1 MATID
6 TRVVEMQFDNKQFES
21 GVSETLS
28 SLDRLKKALSF
39 GSETKN
45 IESLDS
51 SLNGIDFTKI
61 QEALDVVKY
70 RFSAIGIAGT
80 VAIANI
86 TNSVMGLYR
95 QIKNFL
101 VLDPIRG
108 GFAEYETQM
117 NAIQT
122 ILSNTRSEGTNIQQ
136 VNDAL
141 AELNAYADRTIY
153 NFTEMTRNIGTFT
166 AAGVDLNTSVNAI
179 QGIANLAA
187 VSGSTSNQAS
197 VAMYQLSQALAT
209 GTVKLMDWNSVV
221 NAGMGGQVFQDAL
234 RKTSE
239 ELGTG
244 AEAAIKAE
252 GSFRESLSVGWLTS
266 QVLTETLKKFTTSG
280 AMEWVANYC
289 DISKDAVQA
298 AYDQAYA
305 ASTAEDSFG
314 KQQEAIDS
322 VSESLA
328 EQTGKSK
335 DAIKETLEL
344 AYDAQNAA
352 TKVKTF
358 SQLIDTLKEA
368 LGSGWTKS
376 WQLVIG
382 DFEEAREL
390 WTKVSDVLSDL
401 INTSSDARNS
411 MLQDWVDLGGRTAL
425 IDGLWQGFYNLKTI
439 LGTISTAFRNVFPK
453 ITADRLFNITSGF
466 KELMDSLTPT
476 EEYLN
481 KLSRGFS
488 GIFSVLGVGK
498 SILLSVFDGIKQ
510 FFSSDESTAGLD
522 HFITKFAEFGDAL
535 SNFSKSFSDGTAG
548 ESIKLF
554 ISSMLEGIV
563 NGLSALYSAFSN
575 FSFVSTIKD
584 VFSKILDAVKSGIS
598 GLVSF
603 IKEYITFDDILNA
616 IKTGVIANAVIGV
629 AEIIQSL
636 KAEAKKLLNS
646 SGLIELLTGKKPEE
660 LGKSV
665 QEEAKSIVQVI
676 TGIDFEG
683 ISKNISKVLS
693 SLSDALKALT
703 ESVQANTLI
712 KIAIAVGIL
721 SLSLQSLSK
730 LDIGQIAQGVVGIF
744 ALTKI
749 LMASVSRLAN
759 LFKGETS
766 QKMLSSATSMLIL
779 AGAVKVIADACVT
792 LGALPIEQLGAGL
805 GGLAVL
811 MLELGIFMG
820 NIKAADI
827 TPKDSIA
834 MLVMAEAIKILG
846 EAVGSFAGLGWEE
859 LARGLIGLGASMI
872 EIGVALRILNGV
884 KIKASTIAAIFVMA
898 QSCKILGEAFKT
910 FSEMTWDQI
919 GLAAGGMGAALT
931 ELVIAIGILQ
941 RFGGA
946 KALVGA
952 LSLAIVVNSLS
963 SLSESFKR
971 FSEMSWDEI
980 GRASGAMGAALAE
993 LVAAIGILGGIVG
1006 FKSLFASNAITDVIG
1021 ELPVLAES
1029 LQKFASLSWDEIGR
1043 GLAAMGGALGEIA
1056 VITGALGSFAGLES
1070 VIGSF
1075 SIVYVSQSLGDIADA
1090 LIKFA
1095 SLSWDEI
1102 GRGLA
1107 AMGGAL
1113 GEIAGIT
1120 GALGSFAGLAS
1131 VIGSYSIVETSKS
1144 LGDIADALAKFAS
1157 LSWDEIGRGL
1167 AAMGGALGETA
1178 LGGALMTFGYFGA
1191 GVLKEIAEPLG
1202 TLADSMRKWQDVTVP
1217 DGIGLSMG
1225 AIAAGVAAFTLSG
1238 IGGDVLATIAE
1249 PLGVL
1254 ADSIRKWDGVSV
1266 PEGIGLQM
1274 GQIADGVNKFWMSG
1288 MGGDVLATIAEP
1300 LGTLADSVKKWSDVT
1315 VPENLQTNLEGL
1327 AKAVSSFM
1335 FSGLAG
1341 LSMGA
1346 IAEPLGNLADS
1357 VKKWSDVTVP
1367 ENLQTN
1373 LEGLAKGIQAFTLAG
1388 LAGFSI
1394 DMLVGPLGNLAGA
1407 ISKWKDVVIPD
1418 GIKYRLISLSDGV
1431 KSFNDLGGAS
1441 VGLQSTA
1448 NALDQMAGS
1457 LPALQDVGYET
1468 IGTGITTLSTA
1479 LTGLPDATTV
1489 ATSALSSFAGSLSDV
1504 GATISSNLVTGA
1516 SDGLNSLGDTINNG
1530 LSGISEKLSGSLSN
1544 FISSGETI
1552 MTNMATGVSNN
1563 ANKLTSAVNTAIGA
1577 IKGSIN
1583 INALYSSGI
1592 DLMRGLANGITA
1604 GRNRAVNAAAAA
1616 MARVIAA
1623 TNRTADINSPSKV
1636 FNKIGMYCMQG
1647 LGLGL
1652 KNNSKYAENAA
1663 EATMNATT
1671 GMFSNASKMAV
1682 LAAQSIQ
1689 DAIDSDYNPVI
1700 RPVLDDRQFKTDLA
1714 SAINATSMSARSQI
1728 RVNASYISKGLAQEN
1743 QNGFNEQILRSIG
1756 KLRKEVAEISKPTY
1770 NVGGITYDDGS
1781 NVATAVRELTRA
1793 VRVER
1798 RK

>member
-136 VNDAL
+136 VNAAL

-187 VSGSTSNQAS
+187 VSGSTSSQAS

-289 DISKDAVQA
+289 DISQDAVQA

-335 DAIKETLEL
+335 EAIKETLEL

-390 WTKVSDVLSDL
+390 WTKVSDVLSDM

-439 LGTISTAFRNVFPK
+439 LETISTAFRNVFPK

-481 KLSRGFS
+481 NLSRGFS

-510 FFSSDESTAGLD
+510 FFSSDEITAGLD
-522 HFITKFAEFGDAL
+522 RFITKFAEFGDAL
-535 SNFSKSFSDGTAG
+535 SNFSKSFSNGTAG

-660 LGKSV
+660 LGKDV
-665 QEEAKSIVQVI
+665 KEEAKSIVQVI

-693 SLSDALKALT
+693 SLSEALKALT

-712 KIAIAVGIL
+712 KIAVAVGIL

-730 LDIGQIAQGVVGIF
+730 LDVGQIAQGVIGIF

-749 LMASVSRLAN
+749 LMSSMARLAG

-766 QKMLSSATSMLIL
+766 QKMLSSATSMIIL
-779 AGAVKVIADACVT
+779 AGAVKAIADACVT
-792 LGALPIEQLGAGL
+792 LGALPIEQLGVGL

-811 MLELGIFMG
+811 MLELGIFMK

-919 GLAAGGMGAALT
+919 ALAAGGMGAALT
-931 ELVIAIGILQ
+931 ELVTAIGLLQ
-941 RFGGA
+941 RFSGA
-946 KALVGA
+946 KSLVGA
-952 LSLAIVVNSLS
+952 LSIAIVVNSLS

-993 LVAAIGILGGIVG
+993 LVAAIGVLGGIVG

-1056 VITGALGSFAGLES
+1056 V
-1070 VIGSF
+1070 
-1075 SIVYVSQSLGDIADA
+1075 
-1090 LIKFA
+1090 
-1095 SLSWDEI
+1095 
-1102 GRGLA
+1102 
-1107 AMGGAL
+1107 
-1113 GEIAGIT
+1113 IT

-1217 DGIGLSMG
+1217 DGIGLGMG
-1225 AIAAGVAAFTLSG
+1225 VIAAGVAAFTFSG
-1238 IGGDVLATIAE
+1238 MGGDVLVAIAE

-1288 MGGDVLATIAEP
+1288 IGGDVLAAIAEP
-1300 LGTLADSVKKWSDVT
+1300 LGTLADSVKKWSDVA

-1479 LTGLPDATTV
+1479 LTGLPDSTTV
-1489 ATSALSSFAGSLSDV
+1489 ATNALSAFTGSLSDV

-1563 ANKLTSAVNTAIGA
+1563 ASKLTSAVNTAIGA

-1616 MARVIAA
+1616 MAKVIAA

-1663 EATMNATT
+1663 ESTMNATT

-1714 SAINATSMSARSQI
+1714 SAINATSMSARSHI
-1728 RVNASYISKGLAQEN
+1728 SVNASYISKGLAQEN

-1793 VRVER
+1793 VKVER

>member
-1 MATID
+1 MSTID

-45 IESLDS
+45 IEALDS
-51 SLNGIDFTKI
+51 SVNGIDFTKI

-70 RFSAIGIAGT
+70 RFSAVGIAGT

-86 TNSVMGLYR
+86 TNSVIGLYR
-95 QIKNFL
+95 QVKNLL

-136 VNDAL
+136 VNAAL
-141 AELNAYADRTIY
+141 DELNRYADLTIY

-166 AAGVDLNTSVNAI
+166 AAGVDLNTSVTAI

-244 AEAAIKAE
+244 AEAAIKAA

-289 DISKDAVQA
+289 DLSKDAVQA

-305 ASTAEDSFG
+305 ASTAESSLG
-314 KQQEAIDS
+314 KQQEAIDA

-376 WQLVIG
+376 WQLIIG

-390 WTKVSDVLSDL
+390 WTRVSDTLSDM

-439 LGTISTAFRNVFPK
+439 LETISTAFRNVFPK
-453 ITADRLFNITSGF
+453 ITADRLFEITSGL

-510 FFSSDESTAGLD
+510 FFSSDENAAGLD

-535 SNFSKSFSDGTAG
+535 SDFSKSFADGTAG

-554 ISSMLEGIV
+554 ISSMLDGIA
-563 NGLSALYSAFSN
+563 NGLHTLYSAISN

-603 IKEYITFDDILNA
+603 IKESITFNDILNA
-616 IKTGVIANAVIGV
+616 VKTGVIANAVIGI
-629 AEIIQSL
+629 AEIIQNL

-665 QEEAKSIVQVI
+665 KEDVKSIVQVI

-683 ISKNISKVLS
+683 ISNNISKVLS

-712 KIAIAVGIL
+712 KIAVAVGIL

-730 LDIGQIAQGVVGIF
+730 LDVGQIAQGVIGIF

-749 LMASVSRLAN
+749 LMSGMSSLVGA
-759 LFKGETS
+759 FKGKDSKE
-766 QKMLSSATSMLIL
+766 MLSSATSMLIL

-811 MLELGIFMG
+811 MIELGLFMD

-827 TPKDSIA
+827 TPKDSVA
-834 MLVMAEAIKILG
+834 MLVMAESIKILG

-884 KIKASTIAAIFVMA
+884 KIKVSTIAAIFVMA

-919 GLAAGGMGAALT
+919 KLAAVGMGAALA
-931 ELVIAIGILQ
+931 ELTIAIGLLQ
-941 RFGGA
+941 RFAGV

-952 LSLAIVVNSLS
+952 LSLAIVVNSLA

-971 FSEMSWDEI
+971 FAEMSWDEI

-993 LVAAIGILGGIVG
+993 LVVAIGVLGRIAG
-1006 FKSLFASNAITDVIG
+1006 FKSLFASTAITDVIG

-1056 VITGALGSFAGLES
+1056 VITGALGSFAGLAS

-1075 SIVYVSQSLGDIADA
+1075 SIVYISQSLSDIADA
-1090 LIKFA
+1090 LI
-1095 SLSWDEI
+1095 
-1102 GRGLA
+1102 
-1107 AMGGAL
+1107 
-1113 GEIAGIT
+1113 
-1120 GALGSFAGLAS
+1120 
-1131 VIGSYSIVETSKS
+1131 
-1144 LGDIADALAKFAS
+1144 KFAS

-1217 DGIGLSMG
+1217 EGIGLGMG
-1225 AIAAGVAAFTLSG
+1225 AIAAGVASFTLSG
-1238 IGGDVLATIAE
+1238 MGGDVLATIAE

-1266 PEGIGLQM
+1266 PDGIGIQM

-1315 VPENLQTNLEGL
+1315 IPENLQTSLEGL
-1327 AKAVSSFM
+1327 ATGVQA
-1335 FSGLAG
+1335 FSWAG
-1341 LSMGA
+1341 IGGFSIGM
-1346 IAEPLGNLADS
+1346 IVDPLGNLA
-1357 VKKWSDVTVP
+1357 
-1367 ENLQTN
+1367 
-1373 LEGLAKGIQAFTLAG
+1373 
-1388 LAGFSI
+1388 
-1394 DMLVGPLGNLAGA
+1394 MA

-1418 GIKYRLISLSDGV
+1418 GIKYRLISLSDGIR
-1431 KSFNDLGGAS
+1431 SFNDLGGAS

-1457 LPALQDVGYET
+1457 LPALQNIGYEA
-1468 IGTGITTLSTA
+1468 IGTGITTLSTS
-1479 LTGLPDATTV
+1479 LTGLPDATTA
-1489 ATSALSSFAGSLSDV
+1489 ATSALSAFADSLSGV

-1516 SDGLNSLGDTINNG
+1516 SDGINSLGDTITNG
-1530 LSGISEKLSGSLSN
+1530 LSGISGKLSGSLSN
-1544 FISSGETI
+1544 FIHSGETI
-1552 MTNMATGVSNN
+1552 MTNMATGVNN
-1563 ANKLTSAVNTAIGA
+1563 NSHKLTSAVSTSIRAIQ
-1577 IKGSIN
+1577 GSIN
-1583 INALYSSGI
+1583 VNALYISGI
-1592 DLMRGLANGITA
+1592 RLMQGLANGIAA

-1652 KNNSKYAENAA
+1652 ENNSKYAENAA

-1682 LAAQSIQ
+1682 LAAESIQ
-1689 DAIDSDYNPVI
+1689 DAINSDYNPVI
-1700 RPVLDDRQFKTDLA
+1700 RPVLDDSQFKTSLDQALNTA
-1714 SAINATSMSARSQI
+1714 SMNTRSQI
-1728 RVNASYISKGLAQEN
+1728 SVNASYISKAMSLEN
-1743 QNGFNEQILRSIG
+1743 QNGFNDQVLKSIN

-1781 NVATAVRELTRA
+1781 NVAMAVRELTRA
-1793 VRVER
+1793 VKVER